1 MQPTDLE
8 NFCKFLK
15 KKLYILVLRV
25 DECRVLGSAKQPL
38 LLTWRN
44 PEILAE
50 LTAPTHQLIFK
61 CGDDMRQDML

>member
-1 MQPTDLE
+1 
-8 NFCKFLK
+8 
-15 KKLYILVLRV
+15 
-25 DECRVLGSAKQPL
+25 VLGSAKHPL
-38 LLTWRN
+38 FLTWKN